1 MLPTLFQ
8 NPRQQV
14 FAKYK
19 PQIEA
24 INEIYKNYNKYKKLI
39 NYDYLNIDLA
49 ADQYQLFIKKIYNE
63 KII

>member
-19 PQIEA
+19 PQIQA
-24 INEIYKNYNKYKKLI
+24 INEIGKTLKNLTNNLR
-39 NYDYLNIDLA
+39 
-49 ADQYQLFIKKIYNE
+49 
-63 KII
+63 